1 MIDYKAIVMQ
11 DPLSYFKTSYNKVD
25 PAFFVKGVD
34 FGGKNEQ
41 GLDEVILF
49 TRKNGEYLPT
59 SIFLDEKD
67 WKAIVEKFVARYN
80 HDYNTS
86 SVLLGRIAAA
96 NEAQALVNQTFR
108 NVCQIKNF
116 IKSIRKLNEINFQP
130 KIKLDEYKLLSL
142 FLKDG
147 EIYYSPKAKEI
158 WTSNKKHP
166 NYVVKRAGHLHTIG
180 DFWTETGKQ
189 FDEQFSELLADFIKD
204 TNVGADLNY
213 SNFLGN
219 VYYGINFDDLENY
232 CKMFS
237 AKVELFNAE
246 SEV

>member
-11 DPLSYFKTSYNKVD
+11 DPLSYFKTSYNRVD

-34 FGGKNEQ
+34 FGGTNEQ

-67 WKAIVEKFVARYN
+67 WKAIVEKFVTRYN

-86 SVLLGRIAAA
+86 SLLIDRIVAV
-96 NEAQALVNQTFR
+96 NEAQTLVNQTFR
-108 NVCQIKNF
+108 SLCQIKNF

-147 EIYYSPKAKEI
+147 EIYYSPKSKEI

-219 VYYGINFDDLENY
+219 VYYGINFDDLEKY

-237 AKVELFNAE
+237 AKVELLNAE